1 MILQAKTLEVLR
13 VLINEK
19 TEYRSGPQ
27 LVALFNQLGFHDMYE
42 QGFPSRWAY
51 TDEKLQKINGTPE
64 LDKCIKMIFSPI
76 NYVKKINELDN
87 FIAELNQYLMFDKL
101 KIIRKNSEILIEK
114 YEQDVVFDST
124 QNSVQTEDEFLNNN
138 FGNIDFN
145 GLDLEP
151 ALVDVLN
158 ARINEIRQCIK
169 GNIPLAGIFL
179 CGSVLEGCLLGIAS
193 KNPALFNSSSLSPK
207 DKEGKVKK
215 FYEWNLS
222 NLIDAACDVEFLG
235 EDVKKFSHALR
246 DFRNY
251 IHPFQQMSEHFSP
264 DEHTLRI
271 SGQVLNAAIYQLKK
285 K

>member
-19 TEYRSGPQ
+19 TEHRSGPQ

-87 FIAELNQYLMFDKL
+87 FIAELNQYLMFDKW

-124 QNSVQTEDEFLNNN
+124 PNSVQTEDEFLNNN

-193 KNPALFNSSSLSPK
+193 KNPELFNSSSLSPK